1 MTTLTSFILPTQY
14 TTFATLT
21 AANTGTNNAAA
32 AEFGALKASGQ
43 PLSDAGLTTFI
54 ANENENTWYSGQF
67 NVPGTAI
74 LVNKWIAYGAAAVAL
89 FVLMK

>member
-21 AANTGTNNAAA
+21 AANNGANNAAA

-54 ANENENTWYSGQF
+54 ANENTWYSGQF

-74 LVNKWIAYGAAAVAL
+74 LVNKWLAYGAAAVAL
-89 FVLMK
+89 FVLLK